1 MKAKL
6 LISILLI
13 NYLHGFNFAI
23 VKPISRES
31 VKESELFTKIGAKNL
46 DDVLEN
52 AVMKHRISSIDQY
65 RLYALYAKWKNGG
78 AFMAKCL
85 AIKGCNPYKFYKE
98 VYNKPPL
105 YRHIYLKYPNISKT
119 LLIQKVGQ
127 VNEKIMD
134 KYFERAGWKKIN
146 GEVGRNGVDG
156 LYVKYDKYG
165 NIKDVMLVEAK
176 YNKSMISKTVDGSK
190 QMSKKWSIKK
200 LDELIKKYPNNPEYK
215 IIKNRILSNSYR
227 ARLWKMSEKD
237 GKLIF
242 ELKKIIPQ
250 QKDIKIENLKGSEK
264 TKINYKNNFSI
275 DINNPKTPF
284 QTEVLEWY
292 QEAINQI

>member
-6 LISILLI
+6 LIGVLFIKSLYGL
-13 NYLHGFNFAI
+13 NFAI
-23 VKPISRES
+23 VKPISRGNI
-31 VKESELFTKIGAKNL
+31 KESKLFTKIGMKNL
-46 DDVLEN
+46 DNVLEN
-52 AVMKHRISSIDQY
+52 AVMKKRISSIDKY
-65 RLYALYAKWKNGG
+65 RLHTLYAKWKDGG
-78 AFMAKCL
+78 AFLAKCL

-134 KYFERAGWKKIN
+134 KYFKRTGWKKIN

-156 LYVKYDKYG
+156 LYIKYDKYG
-165 NIKDVMLVEAK
+165 KIKDVMLVEAK

-190 QMSKKWSIKK
+190 QMSKEWSIKK
-200 LDELIKKYPNNPEYK
+200 IDKLITKYPDNPEYK
-215 IIKNRILSNSYR
+215 IIKDKISSDNYR
-227 ARLWKMSEKD
+227 ARLWKMNEKN
-237 GKLIF
+237 GKLNI

-250 QKDIKIENLKGSEK
+250 EKDIKIENLRGAEK
-264 TKINYKNNFSI
+264 TKINYKDNFSV
-275 DINNPKTPF
+275 DINNPKTFF
-284 QTEVLEWY
+284 QKEVLNWY
-292 QEAINQI
+292 KEAVNEI

>member
-13 NYLHGFNFAI
+13 NSLYGFNFAI
-23 VKPISRES
+23 VKPLCKGSI
-31 VKESELFTKIGAKNL
+31 KESELFTKIGAKNL
-46 DDVLEN
+46 DVVLEN
-52 AVMKHRISSIDQY
+52 AVMIHRISSIDKY
-65 RLYALYAKWKNGG
+65 RLHALYGKWKNGG
-78 AFMAKCL
+78 AFLAKCL

-105 YRHIYLKYPNISKT
+105 YRHIYLKYPNISQT

-134 KYFERAGWKKIN
+134 KYFERTGWKKIN

-190 QMSKKWSIKK
+190 QMSKEWSIKK
-200 LDELIKKYPNNPEYK
+200 LDELIKKHPNNPEYK
-215 IIKNRILSNSYR
+215 IIKDRILSNNYR

-237 GKLIF
+237 GKLNI

-250 QKDIKIENLKGSEK
+250 QKDIKIENLTGSEK
-264 TKINYKNNFSI
+264 TKINYKDNFSI
-275 DINNPKTPF
+275 DISNPKTPF
-284 QTEVLEWY
+284 QKEVLNWY
-292 QEAINQI
+292 KEAIEEI